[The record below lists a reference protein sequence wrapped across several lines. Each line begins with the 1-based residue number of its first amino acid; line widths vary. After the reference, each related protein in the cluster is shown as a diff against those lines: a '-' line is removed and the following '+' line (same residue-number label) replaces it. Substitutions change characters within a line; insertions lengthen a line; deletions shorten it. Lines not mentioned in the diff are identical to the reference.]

1 MQSPYLTV
9 KLVTIVF
16 RRFRLYLKIIQKGVD
31 KRKKVC
37 YPNPRKTPSAARG
50 VLSNLVIHDLTD
62 N

>member
-1 MQSPYLTV
+1 M
-9 KLVTIVF
+9 
-16 RRFRLYLKIIQKGVD
+16 YLKIIQKGVD